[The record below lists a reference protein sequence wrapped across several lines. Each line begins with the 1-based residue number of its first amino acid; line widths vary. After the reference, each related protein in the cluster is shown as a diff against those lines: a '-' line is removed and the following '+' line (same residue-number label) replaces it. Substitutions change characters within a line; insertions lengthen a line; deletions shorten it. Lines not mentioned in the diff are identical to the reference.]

1 MYCCQ
6 QPPKLQLIAG
16 RLELGR
22 LNAGSRRR
30 RRRRE
35 RELRK
40 FPDSPG
46 PSPEQVEIEALHKA
60 ISDAIFA
67 LNLLRP

>member
-1 MYCCQ
+1 MYCCKQ
-6 QPPKLQLIAG
+6 SGPLQLIAG

-22 LNAGSRRR
+22 LNAASR

-40 FPDSPG
+40 FPGSPG
-46 PSPEQVEIEALHKA
+46 PTPDQVEIDALHEA
-60 ISDAIFA
+60 ISNAIFA

>member
-22 LNAGSRRR
+22 LNAGSR

>member
-1 MYCCQ
+1 MHCCQ

-30 RRRRE
+30 RRE

-46 PSPEQVEIEALHKA
+46 PSPEQVEIDALHEA
-60 ISDAIFA
+60 INNAIFA